1 MVSNVSFT
9 PFEGMELINPNISGR
24 TTTIGQS
31 NKYFEPTSG
40 FATVM
45 NSKTSNSS
53 IINLNKI

>member
-1 MVSNVSFT
+1 
-9 PFEGMELINPNISGR
+9 MELINPNISGR